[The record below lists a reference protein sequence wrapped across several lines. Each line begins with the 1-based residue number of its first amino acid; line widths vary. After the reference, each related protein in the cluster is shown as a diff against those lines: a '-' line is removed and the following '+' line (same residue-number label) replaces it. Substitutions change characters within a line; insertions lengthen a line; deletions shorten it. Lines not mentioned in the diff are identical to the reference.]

1 MDFFDNRLKLK
12 KDFDEYYE
20 KSLTKK
26 YQPEAPAQW
35 NKNLSSAQPSDSVVW
50 ILINGKH
57 LNTSRLTHNEAYPNT
72 SYMAQEKAEW
82 SYLEWKTSN
91 GFKSERL
98 SYEIYG

>member
-57 LNTSRLTHNEAYPNT
+57 
-72 SYMAQEKAEW
+72 
-82 SYLEWKTSN
+82 
-91 GFKSERL
+91 
-98 SYEIYG
+98 

>member
-26 YQPEAPAQW
+26 YKPEAPAEW
-35 NKNLSSAQPSDSVVW
+35 NKNPFSAQPSDSAVW

-57 LNTSRLTHNEAYPNT
+57 
-72 SYMAQEKAEW
+72 
-82 SYLEWKTSN
+82 
-91 GFKSERL
+91 
-98 SYEIYG
+98 